1 MIAVEH
7 RTSNAKYRTI
17 MHPLRHPPIRCSTFD
32 VRCSMF
38 LFSFFLSALGV
49 FGQSG
54 TNALPTLSPPYGQIP
69 PTFWEQHG
77 TAVLAGG
84 IILLTLAAAVVWR
97 ILNPG
102 PQPVLPPAIVA
113 RKALE
118 KCCAR
123 PEDGSV
129 LSEVSQTLRH
139 YVGAV
144 LEFPVGEF
152 TTAEFC
158 LELQRSERI
167 APQLTGA
174 ISNFLRTCDERKF
187 SPAASSAPLN
197 AAARALEFLGLIE
210 GDGHRQDACATKK

>member
-1 MIAVEH
+1 MFFSSLFLLAVP
-7 RTSNAKYRTI
+7 S
-17 MHPLRHPPIRCSTFD
+17 
-32 VRCSMF
+32 
-38 LFSFFLSALGV
+38 V
-49 FGQSG
+49 FAQSK

-84 IILLTLAAAVVWR
+84 FILLALAAAVVWR

-118 KCCAR
+118 KCRAR
-123 PEDGSV
+123 PEDGIV

-144 LEFPVGEF
+144 FKFPPGEF

-158 LELQRSERI
+158 RQLERSEKV

-174 ISNFLRTCDERKF
+174 ISDFLRTCDERKF
-187 SPAASSAPLN
+187 SPAASSAPIN
-197 AAARALEFLGLIE
+197 AAVRALDFVGLTE
-210 GDGHRQDACATKK
+210 DEAHRQDAYATKK